1 MDIVTK
7 PFEPYLLFV
16 SVKVTFPTKPN
27 KPTVEIVPFKLE
39 RNDVVYNLSHV
50 KKSHHLFSHVNLLY
64 FWL

>member
-16 SVKVTFPTKPN
+16 SVKVTFSTKPN
-27 KPTVEIVPFKLE
+27 KPTVGIVPFKLK